1 MTKLVD
7 YKRFHE
13 ALTLAS
19 PPNLNSRTDDVSN
32 TIVEIEY
39 TLKGIGLFTIPIRE
53 HQQAK
58 QEILNENPDL
68 DFDEDESEAD
78 KRTKGNK

>member
-1 MTKLVD
+1 MTKLVV

-19 PPNLNSRTDDVSN
+19 PPDHRTDDVSN

-58 QEILNENPDL
+58 QEIFNENPNL
-68 DFDEDESEAD
+68 GFNEDEIDTD
-78 KRTKGNK
+78 K